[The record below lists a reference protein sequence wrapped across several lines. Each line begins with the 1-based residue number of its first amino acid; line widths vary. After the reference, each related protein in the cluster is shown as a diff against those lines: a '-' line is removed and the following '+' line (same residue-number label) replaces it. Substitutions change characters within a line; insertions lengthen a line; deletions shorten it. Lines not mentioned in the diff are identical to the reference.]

1 MVAINIILHLR
12 HQSPLSDFRLSSIGK
27 NRQYWDLLKEERD
40 FKNRSQNLYW
50 PLARAISTLNKR
62 YNDSFRCTLSFS
74 GSWIEAAQKYDPEL
88 FSFWCGVV
96 AAPQIALACTPHH
109 EGLSALISEAEFC
122 EDLCKH
128 RDLLKNIFKKDVRVA
143 HNPGLIY
150 SDHIGRLFAEAN
162 FSACIL
168 DGWDAIIPD
177 THASDRLFRHPGN
190 SSFKLIPSAYSL
202 TEDFNR
208 YCSKP
213 QKSPFEV
220 SSARFVSWIRKLSRQ
235 TSDILSVFWDLNGPG
250 GERPDTLIFV
260 AETLAA
266 LCEESELK
274 LTNVDEAIRLPARAS
289 LQAPALTSQA
299 LPAHDLTPWLGSR
312 LQQDIL
318 EKLSN
323 LAAIARNNPNSPA
336 TTDWRKLMASENFKA
351 LETKIHESDDNAQL
365 GDQELSPYDLYL
377 CLSNII
383 EDLNLRLS
391 SETSHSAG
399 KLDSSIH
406 KKQSNFASAVHH

>member
-1 MVAINIILHLR
+1 MVAVNIILHLR
-12 HQSPLSDFRLSSIGK
+12 HQSPLSDFRLSSIGR
-27 NRQYWDLLKEERD
+27 NRQYWDLSKEEMD
-40 FKNRSQNLYW
+40 FKDRSRNLYW
-50 PLARAISTLNKR
+50 PLARAISTLTKR
-62 YNDSFRCTLSFS
+62 YNHVFRCTLSFS
-74 GSWIEAAQKYDPEL
+74 GSWIEAAQKYDSEL
-88 FSFWCGVV
+88 LTFWQGVV
-96 AAPQIALACTPHH
+96 AAPQIALACAPYH
-109 EGLSALISEAEFC
+109 EGLSALVSEAEFLD
-122 EDLCKH
+122 DLCKQ
-128 RDLLKNIFKKDVRVA
+128 REILKNVFHKNVRVA

-150 SDHIGRLFAEAN
+150 SDHIGRLFADAD

-177 THASDRLFRHPGN
+177 THAADQLFRHPGN

-208 YCSKP
+208 YCAKP
-213 QKSPFEV
+213 QKNPFEV
-220 SSARFVSWIRKLSRQ
+220 TSARFVSWIRKLSHP

-250 GERPDTLIFV
+250 AERPDTLIFV

-266 LCEESELK
+266 LCVESELK

-323 LAAIARNNPNSPA
+323 LATIARHNPDSPA
-336 TTDWRKLMASENFKA
+336 TGDWRKLLALENFKA
-351 LETKIHESDDNAQL
+351 LETKFHESDDSTQL
-365 GDQELSPYDLYL
+365 GDSEVSPYDLYI

-383 EDLNLRLS
+383 EDLNLRLNPGTTDS
-391 SETSHSAG
+391 VA
-399 KLDSSIH
+399 KLGNAIPP
-406 KKQSNFASAVHH
+406 KQSNFSTATQH